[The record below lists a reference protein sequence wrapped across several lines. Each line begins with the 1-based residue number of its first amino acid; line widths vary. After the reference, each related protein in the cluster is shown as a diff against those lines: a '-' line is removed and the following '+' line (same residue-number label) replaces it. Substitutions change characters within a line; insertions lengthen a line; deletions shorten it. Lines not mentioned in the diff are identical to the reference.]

1 MNDTPRGPAASP
13 CINICQMDDATGW
26 CAGCLRTLDEIGRWS
41 SLDEMRRQEV
51 LARLPLRRTQWL
63 SEGRELPAPP

>member
-1 MNDTPRGPAASP
+1 MNDTPRGPAESP
-13 CINICQMDDATGW
+13 CINICQMDADTGW
-26 CAGCLRTLDEIGRWS
+26 CAGCLRTLEEIGRWS
-41 SLDEMRRQEV
+41 SLDEVRRQEV